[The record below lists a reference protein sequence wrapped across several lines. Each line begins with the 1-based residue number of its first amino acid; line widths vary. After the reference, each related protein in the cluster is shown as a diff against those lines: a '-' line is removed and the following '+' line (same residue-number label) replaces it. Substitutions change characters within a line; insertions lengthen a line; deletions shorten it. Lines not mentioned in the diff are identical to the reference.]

1 MKKAILNT
9 AALAAMMA
17 AAPAAVIARPKAEA
31 PGDVAALLKEVQT
44 SVKGMREDL
53 FPKAEKALKDAAKAG
68 EIGVELKAEI
78 DKLLPQFNAFT
89 SAQSKLEGKL
99 EAMESRALDL
109 EQTVAAGISGR
120 GGKSVSAGRE
130 LAESDELKAYLAA
143 GRPGALEMGVK
154 AQITTVGGSGGGL
167 IWSDREPAPV
177 NMPRR
182 NLLIRSLLNV
192 VTTGQT
198 GSVEYTRQTTRTN
211 NAAMVAETAA
221 APASTF
227 GWTKAEAIMRKIA
240 HVTHVSEE
248 ALSDAAMLEGEV
260 NGELA
265 YGLDLVEETQLLTGN
280 GSGQNLSGLI
290 TNATAFSAAAGLP
303 NAQRIDRLRL
313 AILQVTLADYAADAI
328 VLNPTDWAAIEL
340 LKDAENRY
348 LFGVPGN
355 PGNPA
360 LWRLPIVESN
370 SMTAGTWLVGSMR
383 MAATLYDRMETMI
396 RISSEHGDNFV
407 EGMLTMKATKRVALA
422 VKRPASLVTGNFTF
436 G

>member
-1 MKKAILNT
+1 MSQKLKL
-9 AALAAMMA
+9 AALAAMMTT
-17 AAPAAVIARPKAEA
+17 APAALMSMPRADAT
-31 PGDVAALLKEVQT
+31 GDVAKLLKEVQG
-44 SVKGMREDL
+44 SVSSMREDL

-68 EIGVELKAEI
+68 EISAELKAEI
-78 DKLLPQFNAFT
+78 DKLLPQFNTF
-89 SAQSKLEGKL
+89 SQAQAKLEGKL
-99 EAMESRALDL
+99 EAMETRALEL
-109 EQTVAAGISGR
+109 EQAVAEGGSAR

-130 LAESDELKAYLAA
+130 VASSEELQAYLAA

-154 AQITTVGGSGGGL
+154 AQITTVTGSGGGL
-167 IWSDREPAPV
+167 IWSDREPEPV
-177 NMPRR
+177 NLPRR

-192 VTTGQT
+192 VATGQT

-211 NAAMVAETAA
+211 AAAMTEETTA

-240 HVTHVSEE
+240 HITHVSEE
-248 ALSDAAMLEGEV
+248 ALADAALLEGEV

-265 YGLDLVEETQLLTGN
+265 YGLDLVEEQQLLTGN
-280 GSGQNLSGLI
+280 GTGQNLSGLI

-313 AILQVTLADYAADAI
+313 AILQVTLNDYAADGI
-328 VLNPTDWAAIEL
+328 VLNPTDWAGIEL
-340 LKDAENRY
+340 LKDSENRY

-370 SMTAGTWLVGSMR
+370 SMTVGSWLVGAMR
-383 MAATLYDRMETMI
+383 MAATLYDRQETTL

-436 G
+436 A

>member
-1 MKKAILNT
+1 MSQKLKL
-9 AALAAMMA
+9 AALAAMMTT
-17 AAPAAVIARPKAEA
+17 APAALMSMPRADAT
-31 PGDVAALLKEVQT
+31 GDVAKLLKEVQG
-44 SVKGMREDL
+44 SVSSMREDL

-68 EIGVELKAEI
+68 EISAELKAEI
-78 DKLLPQFNAFT
+78 DKLLPQFNTF
-89 SAQSKLEGKL
+89 SQAQAKLEGKL
-99 EAMESRALDL
+99 EAMETRALEL
-109 EQTVAAGISGR
+109 EQAVAEGGSAR

-130 LAESDELKAYLAA
+130 VASSEELQAYLAA

-167 IWSDREPAPV
+167 IWSDREPEPV
-177 NMPRR
+177 NLPRR

-192 VTTGQT
+192 VATGQT

-211 NAAMVAETAA
+211 AAAMTGETTA

-240 HVTHVSEE
+240 HITHVSEE
-248 ALSDAAMLEGEV
+248 ALADAALLEGEV

-265 YGLDLVEETQLLTGN
+265 YGLDLVEEQQLLTGN
-280 GSGQNLSGLI
+280 GTGQNLSGLI

-313 AILQVTLADYAADAI
+313 AILQVTLNDYAADGI
-328 VLNPTDWAAIEL
+328 VLNPTDWAGIEL
-340 LKDAENRY
+340 LKDSENRY

-370 SMTAGTWLVGSMR
+370 SMTVGSWLVGAMR
-383 MAATLYDRMETMI
+383 MAATLYDRQETTL

-436 G
+436 A

>member
-1 MKKAILNT
+1 MSHKVKF
-9 AALAAMMA
+9 AALAALMTTAPSALMMSPRA
-17 AAPAAVIARPKAEA
+17 DAS
-31 PGDVAALLKEVQT
+31 GDVAKVLKEVQS
-44 SVKGMREDL
+44 SVSAMREDL
-53 FPKAEKALKDAAKAG
+53 FPKAEKALKEAAKAG
-68 EIGVELKAEI
+68 EISAELKADI
-78 DKLLPQFNAFT
+78 DKLLPQFNSF
-89 SAQSKLEGKL
+89 SQAQAKLEGKL
-99 EAMESRALDL
+99 EAMEGRALEL
-109 EQTVAAGISGR
+109 EQIVAQGGAGRSG
-120 GGKSVSAGRE
+120 KAVSAGRQVAQSEE
-130 LAESDELKAYLAA
+130 LRAYLAA
-143 GRPGALEMGVK
+143 GRPGALEMDVK

-167 IWSDREPAPV
+167 IWSDREPDPV

-182 NLLIRSLLNV
+182 SLLIRGLLNV
-192 VTTGQT
+192 VPTGQT

-211 NAAMVAETAA
+211 SAAMTAETAA

-240 HVTHVSEE
+240 HITHVSEE
-248 ALSDAAMLEGEV
+248 ALADAALLEGEV

-265 YGLDLVEETQLLTGN
+265 YGLDLVEEQQLLTGN
-280 GSGQNLSGLI
+280 GTGQNLSGLV

-313 AILQVTLADYAADAI
+313 AILQVTLNDYAADGI
-328 VLNPTDWAAIEL
+328 VLNPVDWAGIEL
-340 LKDAENRY
+340 LKDGENRY
-348 LFGVPGN
+348 LFGVPGS

-370 SMTAGTWLVGSMR
+370 SMTAGSWLVGAMR
-383 MAATLYDRMETMI
+383 MAATLYDRQETTL

-436 G
+436 A

>member
-1 MKKAILNT
+1 MSQKLKL
-9 AALAAMMA
+9 AALAAMMTT
-17 AAPAAVIARPKAEA
+17 APAALMSMPRADAT
-31 PGDVAALLKEVQT
+31 GDVAKLLKEVQGSVT
-44 SVKGMREDL
+44 SMREDL

-68 EIGVELKAEI
+68 EVSAELKGEI
-78 DKLLPQFNAFT
+78 DKLLPQFNTF
-89 SAQSKLEGKL
+89 SQAQSKLEGKL
-99 EAMESRALDL
+99 EAMETRALDI
-109 EQTVAAGISGR
+109 EQAVAQGAGGR
-120 GGKSVSAGRE
+120 NGKPLSAGRE
-130 LAESDELKAYLAA
+130 IAQSEELQAYLAA

-154 AQITTVGGSGGGL
+154 AQITTVAGAGGGL
-167 IWSDREPAPV
+167 IWSDREPEPV
-177 NMPRR
+177 NLPRR

-192 VTTGQT
+192 VATSQT

-211 NAAMVAETAA
+211 AAAMVAEAAA

-227 GWTKAEAIMRKIA
+227 GWTKSEAIMRKIA
-240 HVTHVSEE
+240 HITHVSEE
-248 ALSDAAMLEGEV
+248 ALADAALLEGEV
-260 NGELA
+260 NGELS

-280 GSGQNLSGLI
+280 GTGQNLSGLI

-313 AILQVTLADYAADAI
+313 AILQVTLNDYAADAI
-328 VLNPTDWAAIEL
+328 VLNPTDWAGIEL
-340 LKDAENRY
+340 LKDSENRY

-370 SMTAGTWLVGSMR
+370 SMTVGSWLVGAMR
-383 MAATLYDRMETMI
+383 MAATLYDRQENTL

-436 G
+436 T

>member
-1 MKKAILNT
+1 MSQKLKL
-9 AALAAMMA
+9 AALAAMMTT
-17 AAPAAVIARPKAEA
+17 APAALMSMPRADAA
-31 PGDVAALLKEVQT
+31 GDVAKLLKEVQGSVT
-44 SVKGMREDL
+44 SMREDL

-68 EIGVELKAEI
+68 EISAELKAEI
-78 DKLLPQFNAFT
+78 DKLLPQFNTF
-89 SAQSKLEGKL
+89 SQAQAKLEGKL
-99 EAMESRALDL
+99 EAMESRALEL
-109 EQTVAAGISGR
+109 EQAVAGGASAR
-120 GGKSVSAGRE
+120 GSKAVSAGRE
-130 LAESDELKAYLAA
+130 IASSEELQAYLAA

-167 IWSDREPAPV
+167 IWSDREPEPV
-177 NMPRR
+177 NLPRR

-192 VTTGQT
+192 VATGQT

-211 NAAMVAETAA
+211 AAAMTAETAP
-221 APASTF
+221 APASAF

-240 HVTHVSEE
+240 HITHVSEE
-248 ALSDAAMLEGEV
+248 ALADAALLEGEV

-265 YGLDLVEETQLLTGN
+265 YGLDLVEEQQLLTGN
-280 GSGQNLSGLI
+280 GTGQNLSGLI

-313 AILQVTLADYAADAI
+313 AILQVTLNDYAADGI
-328 VLNPTDWAAIEL
+328 VLNPTDWAGIEL
-340 LKDAENRY
+340 LKDSENRY

-370 SMTAGTWLVGSMR
+370 SMTVGSWLVGAMR
-383 MAATLYDRMETMI
+383 MAATLYDRQETTL

-436 G
+436 A

>member
-1 MKKAILNT
+1 MKKVNMV
-9 AALAAMMA
+9 ALAALMT
-17 AAPAAVIARPKAEA
+17 AAPSALMSMPRADAS
-31 PGDVAALLKEVQT
+31 GDVAKLLGEVQT
-44 SVKGMREDL
+44 SIKSMREDL
-53 FPKAEKALKDAAKAG
+53 FPKAEKALKDSAKAG
-68 EIGVELKAEI
+68 EISAELKADI
-78 DKLLPQFNAFT
+78 DKLLPQFNAF
-89 SAQSKLEGKL
+89 SQAQAKLEGKL
-99 EAMESRALDL
+99 EAMETRALDL
-109 EQTVAAGISGR
+109 EQTVAAGASGR
-120 GGKSVSAGRE
+120 GGKVVSAGRE
-130 LAESDELKAYLAA
+130 LAQSDELKAYLAA

-154 AQITTVGGSGGGL
+154 AQITTVAGSGGGL
-167 IWSDREPAPV
+167 IWSDREATPV
-177 NMPRR
+177 NLPRR

-192 VTTGQT
+192 VATGAT

-211 NAAMVAETAA
+211 AAAMTAETAA

-240 HVTHVSEE
+240 HVTHISEE
-248 ALSDAAMLEGEV
+248 ALADAAMLEGEV
-260 NGELA
+260 NGELS
-265 YGLDLVEETQLLTGN
+265 YGLDLVEEVQLLTGN
-280 GSGQNLSGLI
+280 GLGQNLSGLV
-290 TNATAFSAAAGLP
+290 TNATAFAAAAGLP

-328 VLNPTDWAAIEL
+328 VLNPVDWAAIEL
-340 LKDAENRY
+340 LKDGEERY

-360 LWRLPIVESN
+360 LWRLPVVESN
-370 SMTAGTWLVGSMR
+370 SMTAGTWLTGAMR
-383 MAATLYDRMETMI
+383 MAATLYDRQETTI

>member
-1 MKKAILNT
+1 MSQKLKL
-9 AALAAMMA
+9 AALAAMMTT
-17 AAPAAVIARPKAEA
+17 APAALMSMPRADAT
-31 PGDVAALLKEVQT
+31 GDVAKLLKEVQG
-44 SVKGMREDL
+44 SVSSMREDL

-68 EIGVELKAEI
+68 EISAELKAEI
-78 DKLLPQFNAFT
+78 DKLLPQFNTF
-89 SAQSKLEGKL
+89 SQAQAKLEGKL
-99 EAMESRALDL
+99 EAMETRALEL
-109 EQTVAAGISGR
+109 EQAVAEGGSAR

-130 LAESDELKAYLAA
+130 VANSEELQAYLAA

-167 IWSDREPAPV
+167 IWSDREPEPV
-177 NMPRR
+177 NLPRR

-192 VTTGQT
+192 VPTAQT

-211 NAAMVAETAA
+211 AAAMTAETDP

-240 HVTHVSEE
+240 HITHVSEE
-248 ALSDAAMLEGEV
+248 ALADAALLEGEV

-265 YGLDLVEETQLLTGN
+265 YGLDLVEEQQLLTGN
-280 GSGQNLSGLI
+280 GTGQNLSGLI

-313 AILQVTLADYAADAI
+313 AILQVTLNDYAADGI
-328 VLNPTDWAAIEL
+328 VLNPTDWAGIEL
-340 LKDAENRY
+340 LKDSENRY

-370 SMTAGTWLVGSMR
+370 SMTVGSWLVGAMR
-383 MAATLYDRMETMI
+383 MAATLYDRQETTL

-436 G
+436 A

>member
-1 MKKAILNT
+1 MSQKMKMS
-9 AALAAMMA
+9 ALAAMMA
-17 AAPAAVIARPKAEA
+17 AAPAALMTMPRADAT
-31 PGDVAALLKEVQT
+31 GDVAKLLTEVQG
-44 SVKGMREDL
+44 SVKSMREDL

-68 EIGVELKAEI
+68 EISAELKAEI
-78 DKLLPQFNAFT
+78 DKLLPQFNTF
-89 SAQSKLEGKL
+89 SQAQAKLEGKL
-99 EAMESRALDL
+99 EAMEGRALEL
-109 EQTVAAGISGR
+109 EQSVAQGASGR

-130 LAESDELKAYLAA
+130 IAQSDELQAYLAA
-143 GRPGALEMGVK
+143 GRPGALEIGVK
-154 AQITTVGGSGGGL
+154 SQITTVPGSAGGM
-167 IWSDREPAPV
+167 IWSDREPEPI

-192 VTTGQT
+192 VATGQT

-211 NAAMVAETAA
+211 AAAMTAEAAA
-221 APASTF
+221 APASTY

-240 HVTHVSEE
+240 HITHVSEE
-248 ALSDAAMLEGEV
+248 ALADAALLEGEV

-265 YGLDLVEETQLLTGN
+265 YGLDLVEEQQLLTGN
-280 GSGQNLSGLI
+280 GTGQNLSGLI

-313 AILQVTLADYAADAI
+313 AILQVTLNDYAADGI
-328 VLNPTDWAAIEL
+328 VLNPTDWAGIEL
-340 LKDAENRY
+340 LKDSENRY

-370 SMTAGTWLVGSMR
+370 SMTANSWLVGAMR
-383 MAATLYDRMETMI
+383 MAATLYDRQETTL

-436 G
+436 T